1 MTLRWE
7 PLDELV
13 EPRILAPGHCTG
25 WRAKAAL
32 ADRFAPDRYA
42 PSLVGTRY
50 VLPSAEAGNLKVMHV
65 AAIAVLVG
73 IMVAP
78 GDL

>member
-1 MTLRWE
+1 
-7 PLDELV
+7 
-13 EPRILAPGHCTG
+13 
-25 WRAKAAL
+25 
-32 ADRFAPDRYA
+32 
-42 PSLVGTRY
+42 VGIRY